1 MDFLN
6 RLNENQTSAAMW
18 NDGPLL
24 VLAGPGSGKTATL
37 TARVAR
43 LIKASP
49 DESFKILCLT
59 FTRKAAAEMRNRL
72 ITIIPDATS
81 RVYLTTFHSF
91 ATDILRQ
98 HGSHLGY
105 TPDFE
110 IIEEAER
117 VKFVREIINEHIDKF
132 TRIVSA
138 DKALSA
144 LDFLFRNMT
153 PNSDVSKFVKDV
165 DLGKELEFLFIE
177 YKQRLIANNCIDYAS
192 LLYFSEEL
200 LSSRGRM
207 TNQLRSIYKYICV
220 DEFQDTNVAQFKIL
234 RAIANERDANI
245 FIVGDDDQ
253 VIYQWNGASPKR
265 INDLGEFYD
274 LTTIQLPENYRC
286 PEEVVKIANS
296 LIQCNEER
304 SKNKQPNLPIKRN
317 LDGESRVSIM
327 AFDSQNNEVAGV
339 ASKVK
344 SLLASAIKPKD
355 IVILARNTKLLDLT
369 CNALLKAGV
378 KAFLQKRKSQFESA
392 PMSFIVGV
400 LKLAFVRNDEEIC
413 SLVAKAL
420 SDCFDEDILP
430 DELIAI
436 ASGATDDYLYA
447 LSFLSEVSSG
457 IPKDIQNAI
466 NKIING
472 DHYSFIVETMAY
484 FDFLESQSEEGREQ
498 YADYPSERKVWMSI
512 IDEIGGES
520 EASRLSLGQLL
531 QELALANKTPSA
543 PEDSVACLTIHSSK
557 GMEFDHVFLVGL
569 AEDQLPSFQSKKNGD
584 SSREM
589 QEERRNCFVAITRA
603 IETLNLSYATEYN
616 GWSKKPSRF
625 LHEMGLL

>member
-1 MDFLN
+1 
-6 RLNENQTSAAMW
+6 
-18 NDGPLL
+18 
-24 VLAGPGSGKTATL
+24 
-37 TARVAR
+37 
-43 LIKASP
+43 
-49 DESFKILCLT
+49 
-59 FTRKAAAEMRNRL
+59 
-72 ITIIPDATS
+72 
-81 RVYLTTFHSF
+81 
-91 ATDILRQ
+91 
-98 HGSHLGY
+98 
-105 TPDFE
+105 
-110 IIEEAER
+110 
-117 VKFVREIINEHIDKF
+117 
-132 TRIVSA
+132 
-138 DKALSA
+138 
-144 LDFLFRNMT
+144 
-153 PNSDVSKFVKDV
+153 
-165 DLGKELEFLFIE
+165 
-177 YKQRLIANNCIDYAS
+177 
-192 LLYFSEEL
+192 
-200 LSSRGRM
+200 
-207 TNQLRSIYKYICV
+207 
-220 DEFQDTNVAQFKIL
+220 
-234 RAIANERDANI
+234 
-245 FIVGDDDQ
+245 
-253 VIYQWNGASPKR
+253 
-265 INDLGEFYD
+265 
-274 LTTIQLPENYRC
+274 
-286 PEEVVKIANS
+286 
-296 LIQCNEER
+296 
-304 SKNKQPNLPIKRN
+304 
-317 LDGESRVSIM
+317 
-327 AFDSQNNEVAGV
+327 
-339 ASKVK
+339 
-344 SLLASAIKPKD
+344 
-355 IVILARNTKLLDLT
+355 
-369 CNALLKAGV
+369 
-378 KAFLQKRKSQFESA
+378 
-392 PMSFIVGV
+392 MSFIVGV